1 MLLEPKIKKIKNKE
15 KLYLFKGTV
24 SLDCLRLRLYQVGNT
39 SSHKNTEVKQLGPRL
54 ALGWVTIQGLDVDAV
69 ATNTV
74 KSQMRR
80 NGASKYA
87 SGAKNKKNKK

>member
-1 MLLEPKIKKIKNKE
+1 MEHAKAGIWSTHDKKI
-15 KLYLFKGTV
+15 LGR
-24 SLDCLRLRLYQVGNT
+24 SRPRLIHFLKIRPR
-39 SSHKNTEVKQLGPRL
+39 SRKNTEVKQLGPRL

-87 SGAKNKKNKK
+87 SGAKNKKY

>member
-1 MLLEPKIKKIKNKE
+1 M
-15 KLYLFKGTV
+15 
-24 SLDCLRLRLYQVGNT
+24 LRLYQVGNT

-74 KSQMRR
+74 KSQKRR
-80 NGASKYA
+80 NGTSIIWA
-87 SGAKNKKNKK
+87 GAKKKLYIIIYIDVSLFECIRA